1 MSQLSPKPY
10 RIEFSDEMLR
20 DLRERL
26 SRTRWP
32 EVPPQEPWA
41 TGTSIA
47 YMRDL
52 VDYWRDRFDWRAQET
67 LLNRF
72 QQFKAPVGGID
83 LHFIRVQGEGPNP
96 MPLLLSHGWP
106 GSIVEF
112 RKIIP
117 MLTDPKRF
125 GGSRPA
131 MRQEERHRIW

>member
-52 VDYWRDRFDWRAQET
+52 VDYWRDPLHWGAQGTPPNT
-67 LLNRF
+67 L
-72 QQFKAPVGGID
+72 QQFKGPGRGIE
-83 LHFIRVQGEGPNP
+83 LQFFHSMWKRPKPKSTLQ
-96 MPLLLSHGWP
+96 SHCW
-106 GSIVEF
+106 
-112 RKIIP
+112 
-117 MLTDPKRF
+117 
-125 GGSRPA
+125 
-131 MRQEERHRIW
+131 

>member
-1 MSQLSPKPY
+1 MINNTSEAQRSAKMRQLSPKPY

-52 VDYWRDRFDWRAQET
+52 VDYWRERIGLRGPPKLPHKVQHVKIT
-67 LLNRF
+67 
-72 QQFKAPVGGID
+72 GG
-83 LHFIRVQGEGPNP
+83 
-96 MPLLLSHGWP
+96 
-106 GSIVEF
+106 
-112 RKIIP
+112 
-117 MLTDPKRF
+117 
-125 GGSRPA
+125 
-131 MRQEERHRIW
+131 RIGLYSFP

>member
-52 VDYWRDRFDWRAQET
+52 VDY
-67 LLNRF
+67 
-72 QQFKAPVGGID
+72 
-83 LHFIRVQGEGPNP
+83 
-96 MPLLLSHGWP
+96 
-106 GSIVEF
+106 
-112 RKIIP
+112 
-117 MLTDPKRF
+117 
-125 GGSRPA
+125 
-131 MRQEERHRIW
+131 

>member
-1 MSQLSPKPY
+1 MINNTSEAQRSAKMSQLSPKPY

-52 VDYWRDRFDWRAQET
+52 VDYWRDPFGWRAHQE
-67 LLNRF
+67 RP
-72 QQFKAPVGGID
+72 QRCQKIHVPAGGIEP
-83 LHFIRVQGEGPNP
+83 HFFHQEGKGPK
-96 MPLLLSHGWP
+96 P
-106 GSIVEF
+106 GS
-112 RKIIP
+112 P
-117 MLTDPKRF
+117 PP
-125 GGSRPA
+125 SS
-131 MRQEERHRIW
+131 

>member
-1 MSQLSPKPY
+1 MINNTSEAQRSAKMSQLSPKPY

-52 VDYWRDRFDWRAQET
+52 VDYWRDRFDLGAPGT
-67 LLNRF
+67 LLNRV
-72 QQFKAPVGGID
+72 QKINGPGGGVD
-83 LHFIRVQGEGPNP
+83 LYFFH
-96 MPLLLSHGWP
+96 
-106 GSIVEF
+106 
-112 RKIIP
+112 
-117 MLTDPKRF
+117 
-125 GGSRPA
+125 
-131 MRQEERHRIW
+131 